1 MRRSL
6 IVTAVAIGV
15 VTIAGL
21 VAVAQ
26 TSDALAAGSLVQPAQ
41 VDIAVGQDLY
51 AENCA
56 ACHGANLEGQA
67 DWQSPGADGRLPAPP
82 HDRTGHTWHHPDSVL
97 FGYTQLGGTELL
109 KQEGMDF
116 DSGMPGFGDTLS
128 DQEIWNILAYIKS
141 TWPDRE
147 RDGQAE
153 RSLAEQQ

>member
-1 MRRSL
+1 MKRSL
-6 IVTAVAIGV
+6 VITAVAIGV
-15 VTIAGL
+15 ASIVGW
-21 VAVAQ
+21 VAIAQ
-26 TSDALAAGSLVQPAQ
+26 TSDEPVAGSLVQPAQ
-41 VDIAVGQDLY
+41 VDIASGQDLY
-51 AENCA
+51 VENCA

-97 FGYTQLGGTELL
+97 FGYTQLGGTELMN
-109 KQEGMDF
+109 QQGMDF

-128 DQEIWNILAYIKS
+128 DEEIWNILAYIKS

-147 RDGQAE
+147 RDVQAE

>member
-1 MRRSL
+1 MGW
-6 IVTAVAIGV
+6 V
-15 VTIAGL
+15 
-21 VAVAQ
+21 
-26 TSDALAAGSLVQPAQ
+26 ALAQAPDPTSTGSLVQPAQ
-41 VDIAVGQDLY
+41 VDIAVGQALY

-67 DWQSPGADGRLPAPP
+67 DWQSPGEDGRLPAPP

-109 KQEGMDF
+109 KQQGMDF

-147 RDGQAE
+147 RNVQAE

>member
-1 MRRSL
+1 MKRSV
-6 IVTAVAIGV
+6 IMTALAIAISS
-15 VTIAGL
+15 IAGWAAL
-21 VAVAQ
+21 AQ
-26 TSDALAAGSLVQPAQ
+26 TSDAPLPGSLVQPAR
-41 VDIAVGQDLY
+41 VDIAAGQALY
-51 AENCA
+51 VENCA

-82 HDRTGHTWHHPDSVL
+82 HNRMGHTWHHSDSVL

-109 KQEGMDF
+109 KQKGVDF

-128 DQEIWNILAYIKS
+128 DQETWNILAYIKS

-147 RDGQAE
+147 RDVQAE

>member
-1 MRRSL
+1 MKRSV
-6 IVTAVAIGV
+6 IMTALAIAISS
-15 VTIAGL
+15 IAGWAAL
-21 VAVAQ
+21 AQ
-26 TSDALAAGSLVQPAQ
+26 TSDAPLPGSLVQPAR
-41 VDIAVGQDLY
+41 VDIAAGQDLY
-51 AENCA
+51 VENCA

-109 KQEGMDF
+109 KQQGMDF
-116 DSGMPGFGDTLS
+116 DSGMPGFGDTLG

-147 RDGQAE
+147 REVQAE